1 MEYVLKSTLVRALL
15 LSLTA
20 VVVFAQA
27 GMAGNWWEKVK
38 IKGDLRY
45 RHEMIDKEDKDDR
58 HRHRVRAR
66 LGIFG
71 DVSPYTK
78 VGIQLATG
86 SNDPVSTNQTLD
98 GAFSTKQVGIDLA
111 YFEAS
116 HPRLPGLNAK
126 GGKFKNPFF
135 KPGKSELIWDGDW
148 NPEGGVVA
156 FKKKSGDFDL
166 TLTGAGFWID
176 ERSSSDDSYI
186 AAGQVVGRLHFNE
199 KKSNLTFGG
208 SIFNY
213 VNAEGFEP
221 FFDQDDAMGN
231 SIVGVVSG
239 EDTVEVYA
247 SGFELMELFGEFT
260 HKFES
265 TPVTV
270 MFDYV
275 TNSAAD
281 SLNTGW
287 LFGLRVG
294 KAKEPGSWEFRYIY
308 RNLEADA
315 VLGMFTDSDF
325 RGGGTD
331 AKGHEVGGAIQL
343 AAITAF
349 KASYFINEIG
359 LEAEE
364 TEGFN
369 RMQVDLQLKF

>member
-1 MEYVLKSTLVRALL
+1 MRTLIIAAVLVLMVAPFEP
-15 LSLTA
+15 
-20 VVVFAQA
+20 FA
-27 GMAGNWWEKVK
+27 GDWTETIKM
-38 IKGDLRY
+38 KGDLRY
-45 RHEMIDKEDKDDR
+45 RHEMIDKEGKDAR

-66 LGIFG
+66 FG
-71 DVSPYTK
+71 VFGEVSPYTK

-86 SNDPVSTNQTLD
+86 SDDPVSTNQTLD

-111 YFEAS
+111 YLEAS
-116 HPRLPGLNAK
+116 HPRLPGMNVK

-135 KPGKSELIWDGDW
+135 KPGKSELIWDGDL
-148 NPEGGVVA
+148 NPEGGAATFEKAIDNFV
-156 FKKKSGDFDL
+156 L

-186 AAGQVVGRLHFNE
+186 AAGQVVGRLYFNE
-199 KKSNLTFGG
+199 KQSDLTFGG

-221 FFDQDDAMGN
+221 FFDHDDAMGN
-231 SIVGVVSG
+231 SIVEAVSG

-281 SLNTGW
+281 SLNIGW

-294 KAKEPGSWEFRYIY
+294 KAKKPGSWEFRYIY

-343 AAITAF
+343 AANTAF

-369 RMQVDLQLKF
+369 RMQIDLQLKF

>member
-247 SGFELMELFGEFT
+247 SGFELVELFGEFT

>member
-1 MEYVLKSTLVRALL
+1 MKETLRRWRLAVLVTLLASMFSGTPTL
-15 LSLTA
+15 A
-20 VVVFAQA
+20 A
-27 GMAGNWWEKVK
+27 NWWESIKL
-38 IKGDLRY
+38 KGDLRY
-45 RHEMIDKEDKDDR
+45 RHEMIDKEDKDTR
-58 HRHRVRAR
+58 HRHRIRAR

-71 DVSPYTK
+71 EVSPYTK

-86 SNDPVSTNQTLD
+86 SDDPVSTNQTLD
-98 GAFSTKQVGIDLA
+98 GAFSTKQIGIDLA

-116 HPRLPGLNAK
+116 HPRLPGLSIK
-126 GGKFKNPFF
+126 GGKFENPFF

-148 NPEGGVVA
+148 NPEGGA
-156 FKKKSGDFDL
+156 ATFNKKSGDFDL

-186 AAGQVVGRLHFNE
+186 AAGQAVGRLYFNE

-213 VNAEGFEP
+213 VNAEGYEP
-221 FFDQDDAMGN
+221 FFDHDDAMGN
-231 SIVGVVSG
+231 SIVEAVTD
-239 EDTVEVYA
+239 EDTVKVYA

-265 TPVTV
+265 FPVTV
-270 MFDYV
+270 VFDYV

-294 KAKEPGSWEFRYIY
+294 KAKKPGSWEFRYLY

-315 VLGMFTDSDF
+315 VLGMFADSDF

-331 AKGHEVGGAIQL
+331 TKGHEVGGAIQL
-343 AAITAF
+343 ATNTAF
-349 KASYFINEIG
+349 KATYFINEIG
-359 LEAEE
+359 VEAEE

-369 RMQVDLQLKF
+369 RMQIDLQLKF

>member
-1 MEYVLKSTLVRALL
+1 NV
-15 LSLTA
+15 
-20 VVVFAQA
+20 
-27 GMAGNWWEKVK
+27 
-38 IKGDLRY
+38 
-45 RHEMIDKEDKDDR
+45 
-58 HRHRVRAR
+58 
-66 LGIFG
+66 
-71 DVSPYTK
+71 
-78 VGIQLATG
+78 
-86 SNDPVSTNQTLD
+86 
-98 GAFSTKQVGIDLA
+98 
-111 YFEAS
+111 
-116 HPRLPGLNAK
+116 K

-148 NPEGGVVA
+148 NPEGGVAA

-166 TLTGAGFWID
+166 TLIGAGLWID

-186 AAGQVVGRLHFNE
+186 AAGQAVGRIHFNE
-199 KKSNLTFGG
+199 KKSHVAIGG

-221 FFDQDDAMGN
+221 FFDHDDAMGN
-231 SIVGVVSG
+231 SIVEAVSG

-294 KAKEPGSWEFRYIY
+294 KAKKPGSWEFRYIY

-343 AAITAF
+343 AANTAF

-369 RMQVDLQLKF
+369 RMQIDLQLKF